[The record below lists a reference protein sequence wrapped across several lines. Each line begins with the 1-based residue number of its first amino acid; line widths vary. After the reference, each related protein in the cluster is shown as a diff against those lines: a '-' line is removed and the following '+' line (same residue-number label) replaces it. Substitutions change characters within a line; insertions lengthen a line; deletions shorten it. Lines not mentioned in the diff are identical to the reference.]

1 METTVSSTHLPLP
14 RAESRGPAI
23 PSLQI
28 PELDQCVHCGLC
40 LNQCPTYRVTHL
52 ETESPRGRIHLV
64 RAAGEGRITTG
75 ERFAEHLNLCLMC
88 RACETACPSGVKYGR
103 IAEAAREVI
112 GPPGS
117 ALSRAVA
124 RLAFTQ
130 LFPRLGRMRVLL
142 RLLRFYQRSGLRAV
156 ARVLPRRLR
165 EMEALL
171 PPVPARFFTPEAEVL
186 PAIGTRR
193 ARVGL
198 LNGCIMPLLFGDV
211 NAATVRVLR
220 RNGCEVVIPK
230 AQGCCGALN
239 VHNGETTTA
248 KAMAKRN
255 IDAFLAA
262 GVDAVIVNAA
272 GCGATMKEYG
282 HLLRGDPGDAEKA
295 ARFSALCRDASEF
308 LAALGL
314 VGRLGRV
321 DMTVTYQDPCHLA
334 HGQKVRAQPRQL
346 LAAIPGLTLIEMEAS
361 DRCCGSAGIYNVTH
375 PEMSRTLLDEK
386 MTSIGRTGAEAVV
399 APNPGCMLQLRYG
412 AQRAKAGTA
421 VYHLMDLLDQAY
433 QAAEDDAGRARA

>member
-14 RAESRGPAI
+14 RTEPRGPAI
-23 PSLQI
+23 PALQI

-40 LNQCPTYRVTHL
+40 LTQCPTYRVTRL

-64 RAAGEGRITTG
+64 RAAGEGRISTG
-75 ERFAEHLNLCLMC
+75 ERFAAHLNLCLMC

-124 RLAFTQ
+124 R
-130 LFPRLGRMRVLL
+130 
-142 RLLRFYQRSGLRAV
+142 
-156 ARVLPRRLR
+156 VLPRRLR

-186 PAIGTRR
+186 PSIGTRR

-198 LNGCIMPLLFGDV
+198 LNGCIMPLLFGDI

-230 AQGCCGALN
+230 GQGCCGALN
-239 VHNGETTTA
+239 VHNGETTAA

-272 GCGATMKEYG
+272 GCGATMKEYD
-282 HLLRGDPGDAEKA
+282 HLLRNDSGYAEKA

-308 LAALGL
+308 LADLGL
-314 VGRLGRV
+314 TGPLGPV